1 MAEWKKIIVSGSGL
15 SQLDNDSGYLTS
27 FGSVTQHNDVT
38 NAGSGKIITDT
49 ERTNLGTA
57 LQSLGSVTGHTDVS
71 SAGSGIIITDA
82 ERITLGTAL
91 QSLGSV
97 TGHTD
102 VSNAGSGKIITDA
115 ERAAIGALN
124 NFTGSLNA
132 DFATDAELAAVS
144 GALASDISAID
155 KAVPAI
161 KSNGSTPSFNTG
173 ISKAEVQSLLNVADG
188 AQVNVGTNIAESTT
202 TNTTVL
208 VTSSTGNNATLNSA
222 TTGRA
227 GLMSKAKFD
236 EVEVNNKKVSNAA
249 TALSTGTV
257 TGTTYGITS
266 DGASDD
272 VILAAATATDAG
284 VMSATDKVKLNGI
297 DTNANDYTL
306 TIADVKAVLGGGMPS
321 NTLSIGDANDT
332 ITIGNDLVVTGDLT
346 VSGDTTSLNVT
357 NLNVEDQFI
366 NLITGAGEGKGL
378 DGGMVV
384 EGQQTAFGWD
394 DSADRWAFDYTGAT
408 KDQTSIDSDAYAVTV
423 HKRVASEGELVK
435 GQGVPDANYE
445 KDGNIYV
452 GAGGDIFIYV
462 E

>member
-49 ERTNLGTA
+49 ERTTLGTA

-82 ERITLGTAL
+82 ERLALGTAL

-102 VSNAGSGKIITDA
+102 VSNAGSGKIITDTERTTLGTALQSLGSVTGHTDVSNAGSGRIITDA

-132 DFATDAELAAVS
+132 NFATDAELAAVS

-155 KAVPAI
+155 
-161 KSNGSTPSFNTG
+161 SNVTTNL
-173 ISKAEVQSLLNVADG
+173 AE
-188 AQVNVGTNIAESTT
+188 GTA
-202 TNTTVL
+202 TNTTVK
-208 VTSSTGNNATLNSA
+208 VTSSDGTDATLASA
-222 TTGRA
+222 STSRA

-236 EVEVNNKKVSNAA
+236 EVEVNNKKVTNAA

-266 DGASDD
+266 DGGSDD
-272 VILAAATATDAG
+272 VILAAASTTDAG
-284 VMSATDKVKLNGI
+284 VMSASDKVKLNNI

-346 VSGDTTSLNVT
+346 VSGTTTTLDVT
-357 NLNVEDQFI
+357 NLDIEDQFI
-366 NLITGAGEGKGL
+366 NIAKGIGSKEEGGI
-378 DGGMVV
+378 DGGIVI

-394 DSADRWAFDYTGAT
+394 ESADRWAFDYTGAT
-408 KDQTSIDSDAYAVTV
+408 KDQTAIASDAFAVTV
-423 HKRVASEGELVK
+423 HKPTGEEGGK
-435 GQGVPDANYE
+435 AAPDANYE
-445 KDGNIYV
+445 KDGNIYI
-452 GAGGDIFIYV
+452 APKTGDIFIYV

>member
-49 ERTNLGTA
+49 ERTTLGTA

-82 ERITLGTAL
+82 ERLALGTAL

-124 NFTGSLNA
+124 SFTGSLNA
-132 DFATDAELAAVS
+132 NFATDAELAAVS

-155 KAVPAI
+155 
-161 KSNGSTPSFNTG
+161 SNVTTNL
-173 ISKAEVQSLLNVADG
+173 AE
-188 AQVNVGTNIAESTT
+188 GTA
-202 TNTTVL
+202 TNTTVK
-208 VTSSTGNNATLNSA
+208 VTSSDGTDATLASA
-222 TTGRA
+222 STSRA

-236 EVEVNNKKVSNAA
+236 EVELNNKKVTNAA

-266 DGASDD
+266 DGGSDD
-272 VILAAATATDAG
+272 VILAAASTTKAG

-321 NTLSIGDANDT
+321 NTLAIGDANDT

-346 VSGDTTSLNVT
+346 VSGTTTTLDVT
-357 NLNVEDQFI
+357 NLDIEDQFI
-366 NLITGAGEGKGL
+366 NLAKGL
-378 DGGMVV
+378 GGEKGGIDGGIVI

-394 DSADRWAFDYTGAT
+394 ESADRWAFDYEGAS
-408 KDQTSIDSDAYAVTV
+408 KDQTAIASDAFAVTV
-423 HKRVASEGELVK
+423 HKPALEEG
-435 GQGVPDANYE
+435 GGATPNANYE
-445 KDGNIYV
+445 KDGNIYI
-452 GAGGDIFIYV
+452 APKTGDIFIYV

>member
-49 ERTNLGTA
+49 ERT
-57 LQSLGSVTGHTDVS
+57 
-71 SAGSGIIITDA
+71 
-82 ERITLGTAL
+82 TLGTAL

-102 VSNAGSGKIITDA
+102 VSNAGSGKIITDTERTTLGTALQSLGSVTGHTDVASAGSGRIITDA

-132 DFATDAELAAVS
+132 NFATDAELAAVS

-155 KAVPAI
+155 RAVPAI
-161 KSNGSTPSFNTG
+161 TSNGSTPSLNSG
-173 ISKAEVQSLLNVADG
+173 ISKAEIQSLLNVADG
-188 AQVNVGTNIAESTT
+188 AQVNVGTNITVVEGTT
-202 TNTTVL
+202 TVAIN
-208 VTSSTGNNATLNSA
+208 SSTGT
-222 TTGRA
+222 
-227 GLMSKAKFD
+227 
-236 EVEVNNKKVSNAA
+236 
-249 TALSTGTV
+249 
-257 TGTTYGITS
+257 
-266 DGASDD
+266 DD
-272 VILAAATATDAG
+272 SIAAATTTKAG
-284 VMSATDKVKLNGI
+284 VMTAADKDKLDKIEDGAQVNVGTNITVVEGTSTVAINSNTGNDDSIAAATTTAAGVMTAADKVKLNSI
-297 DTNANDYTL
+297 DTDANDYTL

-321 NTLSIGDANDT
+321 NALSIGDANDI

-357 NLNVEDQFI
+357 NLDVEDQFI
-366 NLITGAGEGKGL
+366 NIAKGIGEKEGGI
-378 DGGMVV
+378 DGGIVI

-394 DSADRWAFDYTGAT
+394 ESADRWAFDYAGAT
-408 KDQTSIDSDAYAVTV
+408 KDQTSIASDAFAVTV
-423 HKRVASEGELVK
+423 HKPAFDEAGRVT
-435 GQGVPDANYE
+435 PDTNYE
-445 KDGNIYV
+445 KDGNIYI
-452 GAGGDIFIYV
+452 APKTGDIFIYV

>member
-49 ERTNLGTA
+49 ERTTLGTA
-57 LQSLGSVTGHTDVS
+57 LQGLGSVTGHTDVS

-82 ERITLGTAL
+82 ERIALGTAL
-91 QSLGSV
+91 QDLGSV

-124 NFTGSLNA
+124 NFTGSLNSN
-132 DFATDAELAAVS
+132 FATDAELAAVS

-155 KAVPAI
+155 
-161 KSNGSTPSFNTG
+161 SNVSTALSTG
-173 ISKAEVQSLLNVADG
+173 TV
-188 AQVNVGTNIAESTT
+188 TT
-202 TNTTVL
+202 TTYGINSDGSNDDVIL
-208 VTSSTGNNATLNSA
+208 ASA
-222 TTGRA
+222 TTSKA

-236 EVEVNNKKVSNAA
+236 EVEANNKKVTNAA

-266 DGASDD
+266 DGATND
-272 VILAAATATDAG
+272 VILAGATVSDAG
-284 VMSATDKVKLNGI
+284 VMSAADKVKLNGI

-306 TIADVKAVLGGGMPS
+306 TIADVKAVLGQGMPG
-321 NTLSIGDANDT
+321 NALAIGDGNDV
-332 ITIGNDLVVTGDLT
+332 ISIGNDLIVTGDLT
-346 VSGDTTSLNVT
+346 VSGTTTTIDTANLDVT
-357 NLNVEDQFI
+357 DQFI
-366 NLITGAGEGKGL
+366 NLNNGGGKA
-378 DGGMVV
+378 DGGLVI
-384 EGQQTAFGWD
+384 EDKESEIGGRAFGWD
-394 DSADRWAFDYTGAT
+394 FTADRWAFDYEGAT
-408 KDQTSIDSDAYAVTV
+408 KDQTEIASDAFAVSV
-423 HKRVASEGELVK
+423 HKRTKEAPGEGEALNFRGV
-435 GQGVPDANYE
+435 GVPDANYE
-445 KDGNIYV
+445 KDGNIFID
-452 GAGGDIFIYV
+452 GRKDIFIYV

>member
-49 ERTNLGTA
+49 ERT
-57 LQSLGSVTGHTDVS
+57 
-71 SAGSGIIITDA
+71 
-82 ERITLGTAL
+82 TLGTAL

-102 VSNAGSGKIITDA
+102 VSNAGSGKIITDTERTTLGTALQSLGSVTGHTDVASAGSGRIITDA

-132 DFATDAELAAVS
+132 NFATDAELAAVS

-155 KAVPAI
+155 RAVPAI
-161 KSNGSTPSFNTG
+161 TSNGSTPSLNSG
-173 ISKAEVQSLLNVADG
+173 ISKAEIQSLLNVADG
-188 AQVNVGTNIAESTT
+188 AQVNVGTNITVVEGTT
-202 TNTTVL
+202 TVAIN
-208 VTSSTGNNATLNSA
+208 SSTGT
-222 TTGRA
+222 
-227 GLMSKAKFD
+227 
-236 EVEVNNKKVSNAA
+236 
-249 TALSTGTV
+249 
-257 TGTTYGITS
+257 
-266 DGASDD
+266 DD
-272 VILAAATATDAG
+272 SIAAATTTKAG
-284 VMSATDKVKLNGI
+284 VMTAADKDKLDKIEDGAQVNVGTNITVVEGTSTVAINSNTGNDDSIAAATTTAAGVMTAADKVKLNSI
-297 DTNANDYTL
+297 DTDANDYTL

-321 NTLSIGDANDT
+321 NALSIGDANDI

-357 NLNVEDQFI
+357 NLDVEDQFI
-366 NLITGAGEGKGL
+366 NIAKGIGEKEGGI
-378 DGGMVV
+378 DGGIVI

-394 DSADRWAFDYTGAT
+394 ESAGRWAFDYTGAT
-408 KDQTSIDSDAYAVTV
+408 KDQTAIASDAFAVTV
-423 HKRVASEGELVK
+423 HKPTGEEGGK
-435 GQGVPDANYE
+435 AAPDANYE
-445 KDGNIYV
+445 KDGNIYI
-452 GAGGDIFIYV
+452 GPKGQIFIYV